1 MMTYQQAYETATGKR
16 APQEAAQLAKLF
28 DRIAAGEVLPPRG
41 QQAVDL
47 GLTAH
52 SLNDPQENPAV
63 YDYYRWVL
71 TNCFQPEQI
80 TELTAKL
87 IGRVF
92 TCANVFQTDL
102 PQPLTIN
109 PWQVTA
115 MRDFPLRTDRA
126 IIVEN
131 NGVFAWLLQLHP
143 DWPLINQSGN
153 DFNTTYLALI
163 QSLEQRHVALTY
175 LGDLDS
181 RGIQMAD
188 HLFSVLRQTPIA
200 TFTAI
205 QSPVNVVQ
213 WLTLKG
219 KANRQRT
226 RSLAIQNSVFQKE
239 LNSLNLLGKFV
250 EQEQLIAT
258 YEPLV
263 TQWLAKS
270 ESGPKGD

>member
-1 MMTYQQAYETATGKR
+1 MTDYQQAYEAATGKR
-16 APQEAAQLAKLF
+16 APAEAPQLAKLF
-28 DRIAAGEVLPPRG
+28 ARVAAGDVLPPRG

-52 SLNDPQENPAV
+52 SFNDPQENPAV
-63 YDYYRWVL
+63 YDYYHWVL
-71 TNCFQPEQI
+71 TNCFQPQQI
-80 TELTAKL
+80 KELTAKL

-102 PQPLTIN
+102 PQPMTLN
-109 PWQVTA
+109 PWQVAA
-115 MRDFPLRTDRA
+115 MATFPLRTDRA

-131 NGVFAWLLQLHP
+131 NGVFAWLHQLHP
-143 DWPLINQSGN
+143 DWPLINQAGN
-153 DFNTTYLALI
+153 DFNATYLAVI
-163 QSLEQRHVALTY
+163 QSLEQRQVQLTY

-188 HLFSVLRQTPIA
+188 HLFSVLAQTPIA

-219 KANRQRT
+219 KPSRQRS
-226 RSLAIQNSVFQKE
+226 RALAIQNPVFQKE
-239 LNSLNLLGKFV
+239 LNSINLLEKFV

-263 TQWLAKS
+263 IAWLAQ
-270 ESGPKGD
+270 